1 MGFAGMRILINPRI
15 PSSSQLIP
23 ITQPQLLLGKLF
35 LTHGLHKEFLEF
47 PALPFGKLG
56 KNGEKNQDNGVFFG
70 NSQNKELKNRLAA
83 SEGQQRPG
91 SSVSQLES
99 RLEELRDQLQAEER

>member
-1 MGFAGMRILINPRI
+1 MGYIRNSWNSP
-15 PSSSQLIP
+15 PSR
-23 ITQPQLLLGKLF
+23 LGN
-35 LTHGLHKEFLEF
+35 LE
-47 PALPFGKLG
+47 
-56 KNGEKNQDNGVFFG
+56 KNGEKNQDNGGFFG